1 MSKFV
6 DTIRSTWSELEPVIE
21 LFTYLLIAKLISY
34 MFGISYLWAITIVY
48 VYFILNLARIAAEIL
63 RKKFR

>member
-6 DTIRSTWSELEPVIE
+6 DTIKSTWSEIEPVIE

-34 MFGISYLWAITIVY
+34 MFGISYLWSITIVY